1 MQSRAGNRRRQAA
14 RAHDKNFML
23 NRLRRLMP
31 TRESLAANRWL
42 RWLGPS
48 LLHQRLWHSSR
59 RGIALGVAIGV
70 FFAFITPVA
79 QIPMSAAASVLL
91 RANVPSAL
99 AATFVNSPLT
109 FGPVYFGAWR
119 LGSWLLG
126 EEADAARPPPLPGDD
141 VADDPTNDTAAKRNF
156 WQRSIDR
163 MADVGKPLMLG
174 AAVFAVGFG
183 ALAYAL
189 VNGIWHLQ
197 VRLKRRQRLRDRA
210 EQR

>member
-79 QIPMSAAASVLL
+79 QIPLSAAASVLL

-99 AATFVNSPLT
+99 AATFVNTPLT
-109 FGPVYFGAWR
+109 FGPVYFAAWR
-119 LGSWLLG
+119 VGSWLLG
-126 EEADAARPPPLPGDD
+126 EEADAARPPLLPGDD
-141 VADDPTNDTAAKRNF
+141 VADDPTDEAAGKRNF

-163 MADVGKPLMLG
+163 MAAVGKPLLLG

-183 ALAYAL
+183 VLAYAL

-210 EQR
+210 AQR

>member
-1 MQSRAGNRRRQAA
+1 
-14 RAHDKNFML
+14 ML

-99 AATFVNSPLT
+99 AATFVNTPLT

-119 LGSWLLG
+119 VGSCLLG
-126 EEADAARPPPLPGDD
+126 EDADGARPPPLPGDGVED
-141 VADDPTNDTAAKRNF
+141 DSADDPADNSTDGSAAKRNF

-163 MADVGKPLMLG
+163 MAAVGKPLLLG

-197 VRLKRRQRLRDRA
+197 VRLKRRQRLRERA
-210 EQR
+210 AQR